1 MPKSKST
8 SPDAIELLKE
18 DHATV
23 KKAFKE
29 FEKIDHEDT
38 ATMKEM
44 VTMVCNELKVHT
56 TIEEEIFYP
65 AVREAIE
72 DEDLMNEAQVEHQS
86 AKDLIAQLEGMEP
99 DDPLY
104 AATFTVLGEYV
115 QHHVK
120 EEESEMFPQVKKA
133 KVDLEALGEKMMAR
147 KETLMAAAPE

>member
-1 MPKSKST
+1 MPKSKSRT
-8 SPDAIELLKE
+8 QDAIALLKQ
-18 DHATV
+18 DHASV
-23 KKAFKE
+23 KKALKE
-29 FEKIDHEDT
+29 FEKLDHEDT
-38 ATMKEM
+38 AAMQEL

-65 AVREAIE
+65 AVRAAIE

-86 AKDLIAQLEGMEP
+86 AKDLIAQLESMEP
-99 DDPLY
+99 SDPLY

-133 KVDLEALGEKMMAR
+133 EIDLKALGEEMMTR
-147 KETLMAAAPE
+147 KEALMAAA